1 MPCRVA
7 PILVEVEHITPT
19 ASMTDHLVLIFAYHF
34 PPENVIGSARPSRFL
49 KYLSRLG
56 YTCRVFTAAD
66 QTGRNDSNT
75 EYVPDPFVSYPRSS
89 FKWQL
94 ERAIRRVFLPG
105 ELGTL
110 WSHHAV
116 RAARAYIRNH
126 PSAHTTILS
135 TYPPLGP
142 HIAAWQLAS
151 AEGFP
156 WIADFRDALTDQ
168 RRIDGINFQRRAYR
182 WLEGVSV
189 RTADAVIVNTDAAMV
204 RLQKRFP
211 SSIERIHLIWN
222 GFDGEERIR
231 PLPILPRD
239 YKVLSHVGELYAG
252 RKVTP
257 ILESIARLIAT
268 GRLPARSLRVRLIG
282 PVQTECLPDP
292 EFIHRA
298 KTQGW
303 LELVAEQIPLR
314 EARQVAQTS
323 DGLVLL
329 QPRDPVA
336 VPAKIFDYLQIGRPI
351 LAFIQPKS
359 PAERVLEQSGVPYR
373 CINPGSTPE
382 AIDNAVI
389 SFLDL
394 PSTPVAPSP
403 WFEEQFD
410 AEYQTRMLDAV
421 IRSLRKRMPVRPE
434 LSPAVH
440 KFVPLR
446 EDIQCSNDK

>member
-1 MPCRVA
+1 
-7 PILVEVEHITPT
+7 
-19 ASMTDHLVLIFAYHF
+19 
-34 PPENVIGSARPSRFL
+34 
-49 KYLSRLG
+49 
-56 YTCRVFTAAD
+56 
-66 QTGRNDSNT
+66 
-75 EYVPDPFVSYPRSS
+75 
-89 FKWQL
+89 
-94 ERAIRRVFLPG
+94 
-105 ELGTL
+105 
-110 WSHHAV
+110 
-116 RAARAYIRNH
+116 
-126 PSAHTTILS
+126 
-135 TYPPLGP
+135 
-142 HIAAWQLAS
+142 
-151 AEGFP
+151 
-156 WIADFRDALTDQ
+156 
-168 RRIDGINFQRRAYR
+168 
-182 WLEGVSV
+182 
-189 RTADAVIVNTDAAMV
+189 
-204 RLQKRFP
+204 
-211 SSIERIHLIWN
+211 
-222 GFDGEERIR
+222 
-231 PLPILPRD
+231 
-239 YKVLSHVGELYAG
+239 
-252 RKVTP
+252 
-257 ILESIARLIAT
+257 
-268 GRLPARSLRVRLIG
+268 VRLIG

-329 QPRDPVA
+329 QPNDPVA

-373 CINPGSTPE
+373 CIHPGSTPE

-410 AEYQTRMLDAV
+410 AEYQTRMLDTV

-434 LSPAVH
+434 LSQAVH